1 MPDPSPQ
8 ASAGQGLPIPYLTA
22 SWAGMS
28 YDDIVAGLKAGSIL
42 PPPGSASGWLPS
54 AGTVGVAN
62 APTAA
67 VAPAAAAV
75 SAAQA
80 GEGAQSVAPPGRAD
94 VARWFATLDP
104 ELGAAGFDVVWQRA
118 GTSDPERATSL
129 TSFLARS
136 LLGAA
141 PSPAAEG
148 SAAGDTGAALDAF
161 LADPAH
167 RARVVDLA
175 GMSGSELAGHAASD
189 VGYRHALAH
198 MDSLALAGNRAL
210 FAAANADG
218 HLDRFDPDSGEAL
231 VSNAWLEDRG
241 KFLAWK
247 LAQDAGEAPALAGT
261 QDWTFVDRGATD
273 AEGQPL
279 TVRLET
285 GAEGAGRNQVIF
297 GSDEAENLKGVA
309 GSDRLYGGGGDD
321 ILRGGGGGD
330 HLEGGAGDDV
340 VLGGAGNDQVA
351 GNQGDDELD
360 GGAGVDALDGGSGN
374 DALTGGR
381 GDDRLA
387 GGLGD
392 DRYVIDAGDGN
403 DTVVDVD
410 GIGTIELD
418 GVAVDGTMERSSGDG
433 WVSANGRVEFAFDG
447 DAAEGGTLTI
457 RSFAEGADH
466 AADPENV
473 VRVKNWKN
481 GELGITL
488 SGGLDDAAGT
498 EGGGTAATESGAE
511 AAVASEAGA
520 TPAAGSFAGEGALA
534 AGNAI
539 SPEGDPSAAMA
550 AAVAAPVAADDA
562 GSAVADAAELT
573 SDTTGDAAAAG
584 AAANATDTFDFDGV
598 LASLLD
604 TSTTVPNA
612 LDPATLQQGMD
623 AFAGILAPPD
633 VGAATAAHSSAASD
647 ALTAAHLADAIAADV
662 ATDDFHGEMAMAPM
676 FDMADMRVPDAIA
689 AQIDKHQAV
698 QASYAAK

>member
-8 ASAGQGLPIPYLTA
+8 ANAGQGLPIPLLTA

-42 PPPGSASGWLPS
+42 PPPGSASGWLPP

-62 APTAA
+62 
-67 VAPAAAAV
+67 VPAATAL
-75 SAAQA
+75 SATQA
-80 GEGAQSVAPPGRAD
+80 GEGALSVVAPGRAD

-104 ELGAAGFDVVWQRA
+104 ELGAAGFDAVWQRA
-118 GTSDPERATSL
+118 GASDPERATSL

-175 GMSGSELAGHAASD
+175 GMSGAELAGHAASD

-218 HLDRFDPDSGEAL
+218 HLDRFDPDSGEAM

-247 LAQDAGEAPALAGT
+247 LAQDAGEAPALEGT
-261 QDWTFVDRGATD
+261 QDWTFVDRGVTD

-279 TVRLET
+279 TIRLET
-285 GAEGAGRNQVIF
+285 GAEGASRNQVIF
-297 GSDEAENLKGVA
+297 GSNEAENLKGVA

-321 ILRGGGGGD
+321 IVRGGGGGD

-374 DALTGGR
+374 DALAGGQ

-387 GGLGD
+387 GGLGN
-392 DRYVIDAGDGN
+392 DRYVIDAGDGS

-410 GIGTIELD
+410 GVGTIEFD
-418 GVAVDGTMERSSGDG
+418 GVAVGGTMERGTGDG

-498 EGGGTAATESGAE
+498 EGSGAAATESGAE
-511 AAVASEAGA
+511 AAVSSEGDAM
-520 TPAAGSFAGEGALA
+520 PAAASFAGEGALA
-534 AGNAI
+534 AGNAYL
-539 SPEGDPSAAMA
+539 PEGDPSAAMA
-550 AAVAAPVAADDA
+550 AAVAAP
-562 GSAVADAAELT
+562 GSAVSDPVELAL
-573 SDTTGDAAAAG
+573 DTTGDGATVG
-584 AAANATDTFDFDGV
+584 AAANSADTFDFDGM
-598 LASLLD
+598 LASLLG
-604 TSTTVPNA
+604 TSATVSNA

-623 AFAGILAPPD
+623 AFAGVLAPPD
-633 VGAATAAHSSAASD
+633 VGAATTAHSSAASD
-647 ALTAAHLADAIAADV
+647 ALTAAHLADAIAAD
-662 ATDDFHGEMAMAPM
+662 ATTDDFHAEMAMAPI
-676 FDMADMRVPDAIA
+676 FDMADMRVPDAMA
-689 AQIDKHQAV
+689 AHIDKHQAV